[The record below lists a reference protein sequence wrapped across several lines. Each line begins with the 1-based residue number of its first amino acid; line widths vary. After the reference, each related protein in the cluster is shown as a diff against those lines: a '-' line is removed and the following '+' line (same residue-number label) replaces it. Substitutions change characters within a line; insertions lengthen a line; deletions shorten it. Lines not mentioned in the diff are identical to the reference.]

1 MFKSDE
7 WATYWHNAAMESST
21 IWLVTLGGL
30 SAVILFDLI
39 LAVIRRNKETS
50 MTEAGIW
57 TIIYVAA
64 ALVFG
69 YFLPNWTTDPN
80 AQTEFF
86 AGWLTEYALSVDNIF
101 VFVIILSRLQVEK
114 TKQQLVLL
122 LGIIIA
128 LVLRGGFIAAGA
140 AILEKFSGAFFI
152 FGAFLIFTAYRLL
165 TEHDGE
171 EEWKEDRVVTFLR
184 SKGATTFTIALIS
197 LGFTDLVFALDSIP
211 AIFGITRDPYIVVCA
226 NIFALMGL
234 RQLYFLLQ
242 GLLSRLV
249 YLSKG
254 LSFILAFIG
263 FKMIIEAF
271 HGIGVH
277 DIAGIKL
284 PHIAI
289 ELSLGVIVAT
299 LIVTAVASL
308 TATRKDG
315 SEIV

>member
-1 MFKSDE
+1 
-7 WATYWHNAAMESST
+7 MEST
-21 IWLVTLGGL
+21 TVWLVTLGGL
-30 SAVILFDLI
+30 SAVIIFDLI
-39 LAVIRRNKETS
+39 LAVLRRNKETS

-57 TIIYVAA
+57 TVIYVAA
-64 ALVFG
+64 AIVFG
-69 YFLPNWTTDPN
+69 YFMPNWTSDPN
-80 AQTEFF
+80 AQKEFF

-128 LVLRGGFIAAGA
+128 LVLRGGFIAAGS

-152 FGAFLIFTAYRLL
+152 FGAFLIFTAYKLL
-165 TEHDGE
+165 VEHDE
-171 EEWKEDRVVTFLR
+171 EEWKEDRLITFLR
-184 SKGATTFTIALIS
+184 KKGATTFTIALVS

-242 GLLSRLV
+242 GLLQRLV

-271 HGIGVH
+271 HGIGIH
-277 DIAGIKL
+277 KLAGIEL
-284 PHIAI
+284 PHVAI
-289 ELSLGVIVAT
+289 EVSLGVIVAT

>member
-1 MFKSDE
+1 
-7 WATYWHNAAMESST
+7 MEST
-21 IWLVTLGGL
+21 TTWLITLGVL
-30 SAVILFDLI
+30 SLVIVFDLT
-39 LAVIRRNKETS
+39 LAIIRRNKETT

-57 TIIYVAA
+57 TVIYVAA
-64 ALVFG
+64 AIAFG
-69 YFLPNWTTDPN
+69 FLMPNWTTDPN
-80 AQTEFF
+80 AQKEFF

-128 LVLRGGFIAAGA
+128 LVLRGGFIAAGS
-140 AILEKFSGAFFI
+140 AIIEKFSGAFFI
-152 FGAFLIFTAYRLL
+152 FGAFLIFTAYKLL
-165 TEHDGE
+165 VEDEGE
-171 EEWKEDRVVTFLR
+171 EEWKEDRMITFLR
-184 SKGATTFTIALIS
+184 SKGATTFVIALVS

-242 GLLSRLV
+242 GLLQRLV

-263 FKMIIEAF
+263 FKMFIEAF
-271 HGIGVH
+271 HGVGIH
-277 DIAGIKL
+277 EIAGVKL
-284 PHIAI
+284 PHVPI
-289 ELSLGVIVAT
+289 EVSLFVIVAALT
-299 LIVTAVASL
+299 VTAVASL

>member
-1 MFKSDE
+1 
-7 WATYWHNAAMESST
+7 MEST
-21 IWLVTLGGL
+21 TTWLITLGVL
-30 SAVILFDLI
+30 SLVIVFDLT
-39 LAVIRRNKETS
+39 LAIIRRNKETT

-57 TIIYVAA
+57 TVIYVAA
-64 ALVFG
+64 AIAFG
-69 YFLPNWTTDPN
+69 ILMPNWTTDPN
-80 AQTEFF
+80 AQKEFF

-128 LVLRGGFIAAGA
+128 LVLRGGFIAAGS
-140 AILEKFSGAFFI
+140 AIIEKFSGAFFI
-152 FGAFLIFTAYRLL
+152 FGAFLIFTAYKLL
-165 TEHDGE
+165 VEDEGE
-171 EEWKEDRVVTFLR
+171 EEWKEDRMITFLR
-184 SKGATTFTIALIS
+184 SKGATTFVIALVS

-242 GLLSRLV
+242 GLLQRLV

-263 FKMIIEAF
+263 FKMFIEAF
-271 HGIGVH
+271 HGIGIH
-277 DIAGIKL
+277 EIAGVEL
-284 PHIAI
+284 PHVAI
-289 ELSLGVIVAT
+289 EVSLFVIVVALT
-299 LIVTAVASL
+299 VTAVASL

>member
-1 MFKSDE
+1 
-7 WATYWHNAAMESST
+7 MEST
-21 IWLVTLGGL
+21 TVWLVTLGGL
-30 SAVILFDLI
+30 SAVIIFDLI
-39 LAVIRRNKETS
+39 LAVLRRNKETS

-57 TIIYVAA
+57 TVIYVAA
-64 ALVFG
+64 AIVFG
-69 YFLPNWTTDPN
+69 YFMPNWTTDPN
-80 AQTEFF
+80 AQKEFF

-128 LVLRGGFIAAGA
+128 LVLRGGFIAAGS

-152 FGAFLIFTAYRLL
+152 FGAFLIFTAYKLL
-165 TEHDGE
+165 AEHDE
-171 EEWKEDRVVTFLR
+171 EEWKEDRLITFLR
-184 SKGATTFTIALIS
+184 KKGATTFTIALVS

-242 GLLSRLV
+242 GLLQRLV

-271 HGIGVH
+271 HGIGIH
-277 DIAGIKL
+277 KLAGIEL
-284 PHIAI
+284 PHVAI
-289 ELSLGVIVAT
+289 EVSLGVIVAT

>member
-1 MFKSDE
+1 
-7 WATYWHNAAMESST
+7 MEST
-21 IWLVTLGGL
+21 TVWLVTLGGL
-30 SAVILFDLI
+30 SAVIIFDLI
-39 LAVIRRNKETS
+39 LAVLRRNKETS

-57 TIIYVAA
+57 TVIYVAA
-64 ALVFG
+64 AIVFG
-69 YFLPNWTTDPN
+69 YFMPNWTSDPN
-80 AQTEFF
+80 AQKEFF

-128 LVLRGGFIAAGA
+128 LILRGGFIAAGS

-152 FGAFLIFTAYRLL
+152 FGAFLIFTAYKLL
-165 TEHDGE
+165 AEHDE
-171 EEWKEDRVVTFLR
+171 EEWKEDRLITFLR
-184 SKGATTFTIALIS
+184 KKGATTFTIALVS

-242 GLLSRLV
+242 GLLQRLV

-271 HGIGVH
+271 HGIGIH
-277 DIAGIKL
+277 KLAGIEL
-284 PHIAI
+284 PHVAI
-289 ELSLGVIVAT
+289 EVSLGVIVAT

>member
-1 MFKSDE
+1 
-7 WATYWHNAAMESST
+7 MESTT

-80 AQTEFF
+80 AQKEFF

-128 LVLRGGFIAAGA
+128 LVLRGGFIAAGS

-171 EEWKEDRVVTFLR
+171 EEWKEDRVITFLR

-277 DIAGIKL
+277 DIAGIEL

-289 ELSLGVIVAT
+289 ELSLGVIVTT

-315 SEIV
+315 PEIV

>member
-1 MFKSDE
+1 
-7 WATYWHNAAMESST
+7 MESTST
-21 IWLVTLGGL
+21 WLLTLG
-30 SAVILFDLI
+30 I
-39 LAVIRRNKETS
+39 LALVIVVDLAVAIIRRNKETT

-57 TIIYVAA
+57 TVIYVSAA
-64 ALVFG
+64 IVFG
-69 YFLPNWTTDPN
+69 ILMPNWTTDPN
-80 AQTEFF
+80 AQKEFF

-128 LVLRGGFIAAGA
+128 LVLRGGFIAAGS
-140 AILEKFSGAFFI
+140 AIIEKFSGAFFV
-152 FGAFLIFTAYRLL
+152 FGAFLVFTAYRLL
-165 TEHDGE
+165 VEDDGE
-171 EEWKEDRVVTFLR
+171 EEWKEDRFITYLR
-184 SKGATTFTIALIS
+184 AKGATTFFIALVS

-242 GLLSRLV
+242 GLLQRLV

-263 FKMIIEAF
+263 FKMFIEAF
-271 HGIGVH
+271 HGVGIH
-277 DIAGIKL
+277 EIAGVKL
-284 PHIAI
+284 PHVPI
-289 ELSLGVIVAT
+289 EVSLFVIVAALT
-299 LIVTAVASL
+299 VTAVASL

>member
-1 MFKSDE
+1 
-7 WATYWHNAAMESST
+7 MEST
-21 IWLVTLGGL
+21 TVWLVTLGGL
-30 SAVILFDLI
+30 SAVIIFDLI
-39 LAVIRRNKETS
+39 LAVLRRNKETS

-57 TIIYVAA
+57 TVIYVAA
-64 ALVFG
+64 AIVFG
-69 YFLPNWTTDPN
+69 YFMPNWTTDPN
-80 AQTEFF
+80 AQKEFF

-101 VFVIILSRLQVEK
+101 VFVIILSRLQIEK

-128 LVLRGGFIAAGA
+128 LVLRGGFIAAGS

-152 FGAFLIFTAYRLL
+152 FGAFLIFTAYKLL
-165 TEHDGE
+165 VEHDE
-171 EEWKEDRVVTFLR
+171 EEWKEDRLITFLR
-184 SKGATTFTIALIS
+184 KKGATTFTIALVS

-242 GLLSRLV
+242 GLLQRLV

-271 HGIGVH
+271 HGIGIH
-277 DIAGIKL
+277 KLAGIEL
-284 PHIAI
+284 PHVAI
-289 ELSLGVIVAT
+289 EVSLGVIVAT
-299 LIVTAVASL
+299 LIITAVASL

>member
-1 MFKSDE
+1 
-7 WATYWHNAAMESST
+7 MEST
-21 IWLVTLGGL
+21 TTLLITLGVL
-30 SAVILFDLI
+30 SLVIVFDLT
-39 LAVIRRNKETS
+39 LAIIRRNKETT

-57 TIIYVAA
+57 TVIYVAA
-64 ALVFG
+64 AIIFG
-69 YFLPNWTTDPN
+69 ILMPNWTTDAN
-80 AQTEFF
+80 AQKEFF

-128 LVLRGGFIAAGA
+128 LVLRGGFIAAGS
-140 AILEKFSGAFFI
+140 AIIEKFSGAFFI
-152 FGAFLIFTAYRLL
+152 FGAFLIFTAYKLL
-165 TEHDGE
+165 VEDEGE
-171 EEWKEDRVVTFLR
+171 EEWKEDRVITYLR
-184 SKGATTFTIALIS
+184 SKGATTFVIALVS

-242 GLLSRLV
+242 GLLQRLI

-263 FKMIIEAF
+263 FKMFIEAF
-271 HGIGVH
+271 HGVGVH
-277 DIAGIKL
+277 EIAGVKL
-284 PHIAI
+284 PHVPI
-289 ELSLGVIVAT
+289 EVSLFVIVAALT
-299 LIVTAVASL
+299 VTAVASL

>member
-1 MFKSDE
+1 M
-7 WATYWHNAAMESST
+7 NST
-21 IWLVTLGGL
+21 TVWFLTLGIV
-30 SAVILFDLI
+30 STVIIMDLLIAI
-39 LAVIRRNKETS
+39 LRRNKETT

-57 TIIYVAA
+57 TLIYVSA

-69 YFLPNWTTDPN
+69 YLMPNWTTDPN
-80 AQTEFF
+80 AQKEFY

-101 VFVIILSRLQVEK
+101 VFVIILARFQVEK

-128 LVLRGGFIAAGA
+128 LVLRGGFIAAGS
-140 AILEKFSGAFFI
+140 AILERFTSAFFI
-152 FGAFLIFTAYRLL
+152 FGGFLIFTAYKMFF
-165 TEHDGE
+165 EDSE
-171 EEWKEDRVVTFLR
+171 EEEYKEDRIVKYLR
-184 SKGATTFTIALIS
+184 SKGASTFTIALIS
-197 LGFTDLVFALDSIP
+197 LGFTDLIFALDSIP

-242 GLLSRLV
+242 GLLQRLI

-263 FKMIIEAF
+263 AKMIIEAF
-271 HGIGVH
+271 HGIGIH
-277 DIAGIKL
+277 DFFGLPL

-289 ELSLGVIVAT
+289 EVSLGVILSS
-299 LIVTAVASL
+299 LIITGVASL

-315 SEIV
+315 TEIV

>member
-1 MFKSDE
+1 
-7 WATYWHNAAMESST
+7 MEST
-21 IWLVTLGGL
+21 TVWLVTLGGL
-30 SAVILFDLI
+30 SAVIIFDLI
-39 LAVIRRNKETS
+39 LAVLRRNKETS

-57 TIIYVAA
+57 TVIYVAA
-64 ALVFG
+64 AIVFG
-69 YFLPNWTTDPN
+69 YFMPNWTSDPN
-80 AQTEFF
+80 AQKEFF

-128 LVLRGGFIAAGA
+128 LVLRGGFIAAGS

-152 FGAFLIFTAYRLL
+152 FGAFLIFTAYKLL
-165 TEHDGE
+165 VEHDE
-171 EEWKEDRVVTFLR
+171 EEWKEDRLITFLR
-184 SKGATTFTIALIS
+184 KKGATTFTIALVS

-242 GLLSRLV
+242 GLLQRLV

-271 HGIGVH
+271 HGIGIH
-277 DIAGIKL
+277 KLAGIEL
-284 PHIAI
+284 PHVAI
-289 ELSLGVIVAT
+289 EVSLGVIVAT
-299 LIVTAVASL
+299 LIITAVASL

-315 SEIV
+315 TEIV

>member
-1 MFKSDE
+1 
-7 WATYWHNAAMESST
+7 MEST
-21 IWLVTLGGL
+21 TTWLITLGVL
-30 SAVILFDLI
+30 SLVIVFDLT
-39 LAVIRRNKETS
+39 LAIIRRNKETT

-57 TIIYVAA
+57 TVIYVAA
-64 ALVFG
+64 AIAFG
-69 YFLPNWTTDPN
+69 ILMPNWTSDPN
-80 AQTEFF
+80 AQKEFF

-128 LVLRGGFIAAGA
+128 LVLRGGFIAAGS
-140 AILEKFSGAFFI
+140 AIIEKFSGAFFV
-152 FGAFLIFTAYRLL
+152 FGAFLIFTAYKLL
-165 TEHDGE
+165 VEDEGE
-171 EEWKEDRVVTFLR
+171 EEWKEDRMITFLR
-184 SKGATTFTIALIS
+184 SKGATTFVIALVS

-242 GLLSRLV
+242 GLLQRLV

-263 FKMIIEAF
+263 FKMFIEAF
-271 HGIGVH
+271 HGVGIH
-277 DIAGIKL
+277 EIAGVEL
-284 PHIAI
+284 PHVPI
-289 ELSLGVIVAT
+289 EVSLFVIVAALT
-299 LIVTAVASL
+299 VTAVASL

>member
-1 MFKSDE
+1 
-7 WATYWHNAAMESST
+7 MEST
-21 IWLVTLGGL
+21 TTWLLTLGVL
-30 SAVILFDLI
+30 SLVIVFDLT
-39 LAVIRRNKETS
+39 LAIIRRNKETT

-57 TIIYVAA
+57 TVIYVAA
-64 ALVFG
+64 AIVFG
-69 YFLPNWTTDPN
+69 ILIPNWTTDPN
-80 AQTEFF
+80 AQKEFF

-128 LVLRGGFIAAGA
+128 LVLRGGFIAAGS
-140 AILEKFSGAFFI
+140 AIIEKFSGAFFI

-165 TEHDGE
+165 VEDDGE
-171 EEWKEDRVVTFLR
+171 EEWKEDRFITYLR
-184 SKGATTFTIALIS
+184 SKGATTFLIALVS

-226 NIFALMGL
+226 NIFALTGL

-242 GLLSRLV
+242 GLLQRLV

-263 FKMIIEAF
+263 LKMFIEAF
-271 HGIGVH
+271 HGVGIH
-277 DIAGIKL
+277 EIAGIEL
-284 PHIAI
+284 PHVAI
-289 ELSLGVIVAT
+289 EVSLFVIVAALT
-299 LIVTAVASL
+299 VTAVASL
-308 TATRKDG
+308 TATRMDG

>member
-1 MFKSDE
+1 
-7 WATYWHNAAMESST
+7 MEST
-21 IWLVTLGGL
+21 TTWLLTLGIL
-30 SAVILFDLI
+30 SLVIIFDLTVAI
-39 LAVIRRNKETS
+39 IRRNKETT

-57 TIIYVAA
+57 TVIYVAA
-64 ALVFG
+64 AIAFG
-69 YFLPNWTTDPN
+69 ILMPNWTTDPN
-80 AQTEFF
+80 AQKEFF

-128 LVLRGGFIAAGA
+128 LVLRGGFIAAGS
-140 AILEKFSGAFFI
+140 AIIEKFSGAFFI

-165 TEHDGE
+165 VEDEGE
-171 EEWKEDRVVTFLR
+171 EEWKEDRFITFLR
-184 SKGATTFTIALIS
+184 SKGATTFVIALVS

-242 GLLSRLV
+242 GLLQRLV

-263 FKMIIEAF
+263 FKMFIEAF
-271 HGIGVH
+271 HGVGIH
-277 DIAGIKL
+277 EIAGIEL
-284 PHIAI
+284 PHVAI
-289 ELSLGVIVAT
+289 EVSLFVIVAALT
-299 LIVTAVASL
+299 VTAVASL

>member
-1 MFKSDE
+1 
-7 WATYWHNAAMESST
+7 MESTTTWLLT
-21 IWLVTLGGL
+21 IGIL
-30 SAVILFDLI
+30 SLVILFDLI
-39 LAVIRRNKETS
+39 LAIVRRNKETT

-57 TIIYVAA
+57 TFIYVSAA
-64 ALVFG
+64 IVFG
-69 YFLPNWTTDPN
+69 IMLPGWTSDPN
-80 AQTEFF
+80 AQKEFF

-101 VFVIILSRLQVEK
+101 VFVIILSRLKVDR

-128 LVLRGGFIAAGA
+128 LLLRGGFIAAGS
-140 AILEKFSGAFFI
+140 AIIEKFSGAFFV
-152 FGAFLIFTAYRLL
+152 FGAFLVFTAYRLL
-165 TEHDGE
+165 VEDKGE
-171 EEWKEDRVVTFLR
+171 EEWKEDRMITFLR
-184 SKGATTFTIALIS
+184 SKGATTFVIALIS
-197 LGFTDLVFALDSIP
+197 FGFTDLVFALDSIP

-242 GLLSRLV
+242 GLLQRLV

-263 FKMIIEAF
+263 FKMFLEAF
-271 HGIGVH
+271 HGIGIH
-277 DIAGIKL
+277 NFGAIKL
-284 PHIAI
+284 PHVPI
-289 ELSLGVIVAT
+289 EVSLFVIVAALT
-299 LIVTAVASL
+299 VTAVASL